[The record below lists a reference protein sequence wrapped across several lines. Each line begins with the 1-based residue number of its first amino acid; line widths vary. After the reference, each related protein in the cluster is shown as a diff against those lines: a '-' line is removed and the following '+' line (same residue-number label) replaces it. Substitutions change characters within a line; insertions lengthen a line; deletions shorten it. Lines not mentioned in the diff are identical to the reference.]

1 MLRSVSKVVLRS
13 KLLRPATRNNPDQWQ
28 KYQRFHLK
36 HSWYTHHATAR
47 QGDLLCPHV
56 VSSGWTLAAVLVH
69 RVLQSSPSVLV
80 PSHQQSVLTTRLHS
94 LCSVVMSL
102 SLSVSLLHSGSTTSQ
117 GMFQHATNSRTRP
130 MSMLLDQRGR
140 IRERGREGGNPE
152 KKKTQRDSGCFGKWA
167 CTAFTFNAFN
177 SWSHC
182 ERMHQHGYCLWHSE
196 SRFSYKSRAWK
207 V

>member
-1 MLRSVSKVVLRS
+1 MSEVLLDTQLVHSPCSSAGRGSVPSPCCL
-13 KLLRPATRNNPDQWQ
+13 QWVD
-28 KYQRFHLK
+28 
-36 HSWYTHHATAR
+36 T
-47 QGDLLCPHV
+47 
-56 VSSGWTLAAVLVH
+56 SSGVGPQGAAELSQCAGPFTPVKVCWPQGSTLCAL
-69 RVLQSSPSVLV
+69 LWCLPL
-80 PSHQQSVLTTRLHS
+80 
-94 LCSVVMSL
+94 
-102 SLSVSLLHSGSTTSQ
+102 SLLHSGSTTSQ

-152 KKKTQRDSGCFGKWA
+152 KKNTQRDSGCFGKWA

-182 ERMHQHGYCLWHSE
+182 ERMHQDGYCLWHSE
-196 SRFSYKSRAWK
+196 SRFSYKRRAWK

>member
-1 MLRSVSKVVLRS
+1 MLMSVSEVVLRS
-13 KLLRPATRNNPDQWQ
+13 KLLRPATRNRPDQWQ
-28 KYQRFHLK
+28 KCQRFHLK
-36 HSWYTHHATAR
+36 HSWYTHHAAAGR
-47 QGDLLCPHV
+47 GDLLRPHV
-56 VSSGWTLAAVLVH
+56 VSCGWTPAAVLVL

-94 LCSVVMSL
+94 LSSVVMSL
-102 SLSVSLLHSGSTTSQ
+102 SLSLLHSGSTTSQ

-140 IRERGREGGNPE
+140 IRERGREGGNPG
-152 KKKTQRDSGCFGKWA
+152 KKSKQRDSGCFGKWA

-177 SWSHC
+177 SWSRC
-182 ERMHQHGYCLWHSE
+182 ERMHQDGYCLWHGE

>member
-1 MLRSVSKVVLRS
+1 MREVREVSLDTQLAHSPCSGAARGFAPSPCCLQWVDTSSGVGPLPVCWSLHTSKVCWPQGSTLCA
-13 KLLRPATRNNPDQWQ
+13 LLW
-28 KYQRFHLK
+28 
-36 HSWYTHHATAR
+36 
-47 QGDLLCPHV
+47 C
-56 VSSGWTLAAVLVH
+56 
-69 RVLQSSPSVLV
+69 V
-80 PSHQQSVLTTRLHS
+80 P
-94 LCSVVMSL
+94 L
-102 SLSVSLLHSGSTTSQ
+102 SLSLLHSGSTTSQ

-152 KKKTQRDSGCFGKWA
+152 KKTQRDSSCFGKWA

-177 SWSHC
+177 SWSRC
-182 ERMHQHGYCLWHSE
+182 ERMHQDGYCLWRGE